1 MKRTAAPT
9 APTAPADPPPAATT
23 PAPGEAKPGTRPGSD
38 PEAKND
44 APRAGRN
51 GRTDDGAPHRP
62 AAPSEIDRS
71 TDA

>member
-9 APTAPADPPPAATT
+9 ASTAPGDPPPAATT
-23 PAPGEAKPGTRPGSD
+23 PAPGEPKPGARPGSD

-44 APRAGRN
+44 APRAGHP
-51 GRTDDGAPHRP
+51 DAAAPHRP

>member
-9 APTAPADPPPAATT
+9 PPAGSPPAATT
-23 PAPGEAKPGTRPGSD
+23 PGEPKPGTRPGSD

-44 APRAGRN
+44 APRAGRA

>member
-1 MKRTAAPT
+1 MTRTAAPT
-9 APTAPADPPPAATT
+9 TPADPPPAATT
-23 PAPGEAKPGTRPGSD
+23 PAPGEPKPGTRPGSD

-44 APRAGRN
+44 APRAGRTA
-51 GRTDDGAPHRP
+51 RIDDGAPHRP

>member
-9 APTAPADPPPAATT
+9 ASTAPGDPPPAATT
-23 PAPGEAKPGTRPGSD
+23 PAPGEPKPGARPGSD

-44 APRAGRN
+44 APRAGR
-51 GRTDDGAPHRP
+51 TDAAAPHRP
-62 AAPSEIDRS
+62 AAASEIDRS

>member
-9 APTAPADPPPAATT
+9 APAGPPPSATT
-23 PAPGEAKPGTRPGSD
+23 PAPGEPKPGTRPGSD
-38 PEAKND
+38 PEARTD